1 MIIYNIFDASEKG
14 DIVSIQSDF
23 ALSLYQGE
31 AAIALAGAAPYLVN
45 VDGMQEAAGSQNSPP
60 HYGTYLACPLPIEEV
75 RHHLR
80 KFLMVALEDGRQMY
94 FRFYDPSVLN
104 TFLPTCSREQLARFF
119 GPIQA
124 FWTDADDGAAR
135 LRYTL
140 DDDGELVTE
149 TLPLAGPSR
158 TPPSG
163 AKLQPGR

>member
-1 MIIYNIFDASEKG
+1 MPTSN
-14 DIVSIQSDF
+14 SD
-23 ALSLYQGE
+23 LSLYQGAAAEQFGE
-31 AAIALAGAAPYLVN
+31 AAPHIAPAPEDWSPETALAADTRDSV
-45 VDGMQEAAGSQNSPP
+45 V
-60 HYGTYLACPLPIEEV
+60 LACPLPIEEV

-119 GPIQA
+119 GPIQV

-149 TLPLAGPSR
+149 TLPLAAPSR
-158 TPPSG
+158 TPPAG